1 MSSKTKRLGSLVD
14 IFQSE
19 KLEGTI
25 KKIKLSKI
33 FPAEV
38 QPRKERL
45 KGVEELAKSL
55 QEVGLLQ
62 PILVT
67 KEKDDS
73 FKIIA
78 GERRY
83 HAARMINWQEIE
95 CKILDKDEKETYKLA
110 VIENLQREN
119 LSPYEEVE
127 AIALLKEK
135 FKYTDSDLASILGKS
150 RNYMN
155 ELLSIQA
162 LNEAELEKCKKI
174 GVDSKN
180 LLIQAVQASKKGN
193 LDRFLKSVENGEV
206 KTVREAKEFNRE
218 KTAEIIESKT
228 KQKQLKEEPKKQKF
242 QLTRVGREIILT
254 FEELSTAD
262 RAASIIQK
270 ALQQL

>member
-1 MSSKTKRLGSLVD
+1 MSSKSKRLGSLVD

-25 KKIKLSKI
+25 KKIKISKI
-33 FPAEV
+33 SPSEV

-67 KEKDDS
+67 KEGDDNY
-73 FKIIA
+73 KIIA

-83 HAARMINWQEIE
+83 HAARTLDWPEIE

-127 AIALLKEK
+127 AIALLRDK
-135 FKYTDSDLASILGKS
+135 FQYSDSELGSIFGKS

-155 ELLSIQA
+155 ELLSIQS
-162 LNEAELEKCKKI
+162 LSPAEIEECKNLGI
-174 GVDSKN
+174 DNKN

-193 LDRFLKSVENGEV
+193 LKEFLIGYQSGEL
-206 KTVREAKEFNRE
+206 KTVRGAKEFN
-218 KTAEIIESKT
+218 
-228 KQKQLKEEPKKQKF
+228 KQKTLKDSDDSEKSKQLPSETRPPF
-242 QLTRVGREIILT
+242 LISRVGREILIT
-254 FEELSTAD
+254 FDEHSTAD
-262 RAASIIQK
+262 KAMVIIQK
-270 ALQQL
+270 ALENL

>member
-33 FPAEV
+33 FPSEV

-67 KEKDDS
+67 KEADDS

-83 HAARMINWQEIE
+83 HAARMLDWQEIE

-127 AIALLKEK
+127 AIGLLKEK
-135 FKYTDSDLASILGKS
+135 FQYSDSELASIFGKS

-162 LNEAELEKCKKI
+162 LSEAELEKCKKI

-180 LLIQAVQASKKGN
+180 LLVQAVQASKKGN
-193 LDRFLKSVENGEV
+193 LDRFLESVENGEV
-206 KTVREAKEFNRE
+206 KTVRDAKEFNRE
-218 KTAEIIESKT
+218 KPIEVVET
-228 KQKQLKEEPKKQKF
+228 KVKQTTLKQEPEQEKF
-242 QLTRVGREIILT
+242 HLARVGREIILT
-254 FEELSTAD
+254 FEDLSTAD
-262 RAASIIQK
+262 RAVLILQK
-270 ALQQL
+270 ALQNL